1 MTRSRDQGMQDTTIV
16 TGGSG
21 GIGAAIVERLE
32 AEGQRVVILDRVP
45 PAPGPGRL
53 FERLD
58 LADAEATSATL
69 ARLCGSLAVT
79 RLVNNAAISSAKPGE
94 EETPEGMRRMIAVN
108 LLAPLLCT
116 RAVLPAMIARGFGR
130 IVNIGSRGS
139 FGKEAR
145 FAYNATKGGIHTVT
159 RSWALEFAPHGITV
173 NAVAPGVT
181 ETPLYRRNNP
191 PGSEQTQRVARA
203 IPMGRIAQPGDVAEA
218 VAFFLS
224 ARAGYITGQVLM
236 VCGGLSLGT
245 RPAA

>member
-1 MTRSRDQGMQDTTIV
+1 MKDHTIV

-32 AEGQRVVILDRVP
+32 TEGQSVVVVDRV
-45 PAPGPGRL
+45 APQPKPGRR

-58 LADAEATSATL
+58 LADADATRAAL
-69 ARLCGSLAVT
+69 ADLCAALRVT
-79 RLVNNAAISSAKPGE
+79 RLVNNAAISSANDGE
-94 EETPEGMRRMIAVN
+94 RETPETLRRMIAIN
-108 LLAPLLCT
+108 LLAPLVCAQ
-116 RAVLPAMIARGFGR
+116 AVLPGMAARRFGR
-130 IVNIGSRGS
+130 IVNIGSRGA

-159 RSWALEFAPHGITV
+159 RSWALEFARHGITV

-191 PGSEQTQRVARA
+191 PDSEQTQRVTRS
-203 IPMGRIAQPGDVAEA
+203 IPMGRIAQPEDVAEA

-224 ARAGYITGQVLM
+224 ERAGYITGQVLM